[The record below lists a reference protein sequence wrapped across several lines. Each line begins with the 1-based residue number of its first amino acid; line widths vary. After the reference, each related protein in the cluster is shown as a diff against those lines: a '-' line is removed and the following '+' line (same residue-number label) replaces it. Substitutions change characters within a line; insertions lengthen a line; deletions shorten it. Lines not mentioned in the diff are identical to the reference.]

1 MRVVAI
7 GGGTGLSTLLRGL
20 KKFDVDISAI
30 VAVTDEGGSSGILRR
45 ELKVPPPGDVRN
57 NFIALSENEEL
68 LEKIFNFRFKDGSLK
83 GHAVGNIILAA
94 LTMITG
100 SLSMAIE
107 SLSELLAIRGKIFPV
122 SNELVRLVAEMDD
135 GSKII
140 GETNITSSGKRIK
153 RVSLDRDVEAFP
165 EAIMAIKE
173 ADVVILGPGSLYTS
187 VIANLLV
194 KGVKEALK
202 ESKADI
208 IYVAN
213 LMTQPGETSGM
224 KLSDHLEEIEKY
236 LERKV
241 DLIVANSGRP
251 PKDVLKRY
259 ELEGYKM
266 LQLDLENIDREI
278 IVGHFLKVIKD
289 PFDGNLKVRHDPE
302 KLAKSIIKIA
312 R

>member
-20 KKFDVDISAI
+20 KKFDVDIAAV

-224 KLSDHLEEIEKY
+224 KLSDHLGEIEKY